1 MSASELLSKPPLHG
15 NGLSVSSL
23 RIVLVSG
30 ELLYREGMRL
40 AFRQA
45 QSLVLLDGITMADAI
60 EAAKRQLADL
70 VMIDANN
77 LAQAI
82 EKAKVLVSCSPEIP
96 VVALTATASS
106 EEVGSAFELGM
117 RGCILKR
124 VEAAELIRILE
135 SIGQGSLY
143 VPPELGAGVLR
154 QRVQHLNGE
163 TQREIRRPN
172 LTAREAQVL
181 GYAARGLTNK
191 EIARELIISEKTV
204 KHYMTVIMEKL
215 QARNRVDAALRF
227 RLR

>member
-1 MSASELLSKPPLHG
+1 MLASELEWKPPLHG

-30 ELLYREGMRL
+30 ELLYREGIRL

-45 QSLVLLDGITMADAI
+45 QSLVLLDGTTMADAI
-60 EAAKRQLADL
+60 EAAKRHLADL
-70 VMIDANN
+70 VLIDAIN

-82 EKAKVLVSCSPEIP
+82 EKAKVLISCSPEIP
-96 VVALTATASS
+96 LVALTVTAST
-106 EEVGSAFELGM
+106 EEVRSAFELGL

-124 VEAAELIRILE
+124 VEAADLIRILE
-135 SIGQGSLY
+135 SIGQGNLY

-154 QRVQHLNGE
+154 ERAHLNE
-163 TQREIRRPN
+163 EAQREIRRPN

-181 GYAARGLTNK
+181 GCAARGLTNK

-204 KHYMTVIMEKL
+204 KNYMTMIMEKL